1 MRDDTRLYRL
11 GWIMLIIVGL
21 LMAAL
26 SICYRVQRKT
36 YSSLEIESKKI
47 KKEITEITNDITSY
61 TNDANLRRAVK
72 DLNKKAEYIT
82 PKQQISINDI
92 PMIEQ

>member
-26 SICYRVQRKT
+26 SICYEDQRR
-36 YSSLEIESKKI
+36 EINSVHTKLQNI
-47 KKEITEITNDITSY
+47 NKEIADTEHKFEDSVNKSVRS
-61 TNDANLRRAVK
+61 LVK
-72 DLNKKAEYIT
+72 EMHPKAENVSFKKT
-82 PKQQISINDI
+82 INIEDI
-92 PMIEQ
+92 PIIEQ

>member
-26 SICYRVQRKT
+26 SICYEAQRREMNSVHRKLQT
-36 YSSLEIESKKI
+36 VN
-47 KKEITEITNDITSY
+47 KEIS
-61 TNDANLRRAVK
+61 DAEHKFEDSVNKSVRNLVK
-72 DLNKKAEYIT
+72 TMNPKAENVSFKKT
-82 PKQQISINDI
+82 VNVEDI